1 MIPTRCAKSLALLV
15 TVLASC
21 AATGSAQDES
31 PARVD
36 TAAVE
41 TARFDPDPFEGLEW
55 REVGPYRGGRSAAVA
70 GIPQDRETYYMGA
83 AGGGVWKTTDA
94 GGSWENVSDGTF
106 GGSIGAVAVS
116 EWDPNVVY
124 VGGGEKT
131 IRGNVSHGEG
141 VWRSVDAGATWTHV
155 GLSDSR
161 HVTRIRIHPRDPD
174 LAYAA
179 VLGHLYGPNDERGV
193 YRTTDGGAT
202 WKRVHFV
209 SDEAGCVELVM
220 DPTNPRVLYA
230 CFWNVNRTPWSLESG
245 GEGSGIWKS
254 TDGGDT
260 WTDLTGNPGFPGGVW
275 GISGIDVSRS
285 DPQNLYAMVENED
298 GGVFRSRD
306 GGETWSRTNESRSLR
321 QRAWYYTRIYADPV
335 DVEGVY
341 VLNVQFHH
349 SVDGGKSF
357 STISVPHGDNHD
369 LWIDPTDA
377 ERMIQS
383 NDGGANVSFDR
394 GGSWSTQENQPTAQ
408 MYRVSIDN
416 DFPYRL
422 LGGQQDNSAVRLRS
436 RSLTWSSI
444 TRHDWEPTAGGE
456 SGHIVAKPDDPDV
469 VYGGSYGGYLTRIN
483 HRTGERRTV
492 TVWPDNPMGAGAEGM
507 KYRFQWNFPLFFSPH
522 DPDLLYAA
530 SNVLFRT
537 RDGGAS
543 WEAISPDLTRNDPT
557 KLGSSGGPITQD
569 NTGVEY
575 YCTIFA
581 AFESPQERGVLWC
594 GSDDGRVHVTR
605 DDGGTWTDVTPGGL
619 PEWTQ
624 VNSLEPHPFEPGG
637 AYLAGTRYKLD
648 DFEPYL
654 FRTTDYGATW
664 ERIDGGEGDGGIDRE
679 HFTRVVRADPVRRGL
694 LYAGTELGA
703 YVSFDDGASWS
714 SLQLDLPIVPVTDM
728 AVRDGDL
735 IVATQGRGY
744 WILDDLSPLRQLDL
758 EAEPGIVTLF
768 EPRPSHRLGMRRSS
782 NPGDAGTNPY
792 PGVLFSYVLPEGLD
806 PEATIQLEVL
816 EADGTLVRTFE
827 PKTPEGEEADP
838 LPKHVTDDPRR
849 LPTEPGLN
857 RFAWDLR
864 YPGAESFEGRVYWN
878 GGTAGPRAVPGD
890 YRARLTVGDGDA
902 AVVREVAFSL
912 LPDPRTSATS
922 EDFRAQFEFL
932 VQVRDDVTRTH
943 RAIRR
948 LRVARKQIE
957 AVKERFDEEHVELT
971 ESADVLLDELK
982 AVEETLYQTQA
993 KSPQDPL
1000 NFPIRLGDKL
1010 AGLLGVAGSGDFAP
1024 TRQAREVHAFLME
1037 GIEAELAKLD
1047 RLLGP
1052 RLDEFNASV
1061 QAAAVPAVVVE
1072 EVDGAEE

>member
-1 MIPTRCAKSLALLV
+1 MFTARCAKPLALLF
-15 TVLASC
+15 TLLGSC
-21 AATGSAQDES
+21 ALPGSAQEDAA
-31 PARVD
+31 PA
-36 TAAVE
+36 
-41 TARFDPDPFEGLEW
+41 FDPEWYGGLEW

-94 GGSWENVSDGTF
+94 GRSWDNVSDGFF
-106 GGSIGAVAVS
+106 GGSIGAVVVS
-116 EWDPNVVY
+116 EWDPNVIY

-131 IRGNVSHGEG
+131 LRGNVSHGEG
-141 VWRSVDAGATWTHV
+141 VWKSVDAGATWTHV
-155 GLSDSR
+155 GLPESR
-161 HVTRIRIHPRDPD
+161 HIPRIRIHPRDPD

-179 VLGHLYGPNDERGV
+179 VLGHLYGPNPERGV
-193 YRTTDGGAT
+193 YRTRDGGES
-202 WKRVHFV
+202 WELIHHV

-230 CFWNVNRTPWSLESG
+230 SFWNVNRTPWSLESG
-245 GEGSGIWKS
+245 GEGSGLWKS

-260 WTDLTGNPGFPGGVW
+260 WTELTGNPGLPDGVW

-285 DPQNLYAMVENED
+285 DPQNLYAIVENEE

-306 GGETWSRTNESRSLR
+306 GGETWKRTNQSRDLR
-321 QRAWYYTRIYADPV
+321 QRAWYYSRIYADPV
-335 DVEGVY
+335 DVEGCY
-341 VLNVQFHH
+341 VVNVGFHH
-349 SVDGGKSF
+349 SVDGGRSF
-357 STISVPHGDNHD
+357 SRISTPHGDNHD
-369 LWIDPTDA
+369 LWIDPVDP

-383 NDGGANVSFDR
+383 NDGGANVSLDR
-394 GGSWSTQENQPTAQ
+394 GANWSVQSNQPTAQ
-408 MYRVSIDN
+408 MYRVSVDN

-422 LGGQQDNSAVRLRS
+422 LGGQQDNSAVRIRS
-436 RSLTWSSI
+436 RSLSGSSI
-444 TRHDWEPTAGGE
+444 TRRDWDPTAGGE
-456 SGHIVAKPDDPDV
+456 SGHIAAKPNDPDV

-492 TVWPDNPMGAGAEGM
+492 TVWPDNPMGAGAIDM
-507 KYRFQWNFPLFFSPH
+507 KFRFQWNFPLFFSPH

-543 WEAISPDLTRNDPT
+543 WEAISPDLTRNDPS
-557 KLGSSGGPITQD
+557 KLQSSGGLITQD

-581 AFESPQERGVLWC
+581 AFESPAERGVIWC

-605 DDGGTWTDVTPGGL
+605 DDGATWSDVTPEGL

-664 ERIDGGEGDGGIDRE
+664 ERIDSGIDRK
-679 HFTRVVRADPVRRGL
+679 HFTRALRADPVRPGL

-703 YVSFDDGASWS
+703 YVSFDDGDSWTS
-714 SLQLDLPIVPVTDM
+714 MQLDLPIVPITDM
-728 AVRDGDL
+728 AVKEGDL

-758 EAEPGIVTLF
+758 EAEPGAVTLF
-768 EPRPSHRLGMRRSS
+768 EPRSSHRLDMRRSG
-782 NPGDAGTNPY
+782 NPGAAGTNPQ

-806 PEATIQLEVL
+806 PEATVQLEIL
-816 EADGTLVRTFE
+816 EADGTLIRTFE
-827 PKTPEGEEADP
+827 PETPEGEEAEP
-838 LPKHVTDDPRR
+838 LPAHQADDPRQ
-849 LPTEPGLN
+849 LPTEKGLN
-857 RFAWDLR
+857 RFAWNLR
-864 YPGAESFEGRVYWN
+864 YPAADKFEGMVYWN

-890 YRARLTVGDGDA
+890 YRARLTVGDGDEA
-902 AVVREVAFSL
+902 IVREVAFTL
-912 LPDPRTSATS
+912 LPDPRTSATP
-922 EDFRAQFEFL
+922 EDFRAQFDFL
-932 VQVRDDVTRTH
+932 VQVRDDLTRTH

-948 LRVARKQIE
+948 LRGAREQIE
-957 AVKERFDEEHVELT
+957 AAKGRFGDDRPELT
-971 ESADVLLDELK
+971 ELADALLDDLK
-982 AVEETLYQTQA
+982 SVEETLYQTKA

-1010 AGLLGVAGSGDFAP
+1010 AGLIGVASSGDFAP

-1047 RLLGP
+1047 ELLGD
-1052 RLDEFNASV
+1052 RLQAFNGAV
-1061 QAAAVPAVVVE
+1061 QAAMVPAVVIDE
-1072 EVDGAEE
+1072 LED

>member
-1 MIPTRCAKSLALLV
+1 MFTASCAKPFSLFLALLV
-15 TVLASC
+15 SC
-21 AATGSAQDES
+21 AATGSAQDDGGGS
-31 PARVD
+31 
-36 TAAVE
+36 
-41 TARFDPDPFEGLEW
+41 FDSEWFGGLEW
-55 REVGPYRGGRSAAVA
+55 REVGPYRGGRCATVA

-83 AGGGVWKTTDA
+83 AGGGVWKTRDA
-94 GGSWENVSDGTF
+94 GRSWENVSDGFF

-131 IRGNVSHGEG
+131 VRGNVSHGEG
-141 VWRSVDAGATWTHV
+141 VWKSVDAGATWEHV
-155 GLSDSR
+155 GLPESR
-161 HVTRIRIHPRDPD
+161 HVPRIRIHPRDPD

-179 VLGHLYGPNDERGV
+179 VLGHLYGPNPERGV
-193 YRTTDGGAT
+193 YRTADGGET
-202 WKRVHFV
+202 WELVHFV

-260 WTDLTGNPGFPGGVW
+260 WVDLSGNPGLPDGVW

-285 DPQNLYAMVENED
+285 DPRNLYAVVENEE

-306 GGETWSRTNESRSLR
+306 GGETWSRTNQERSLR
-321 QRAWYYTRIYADPV
+321 QRAWYYSRIYADPV
-335 DVEGVY
+335 DVDGVY

-349 SVDGGKSF
+349 SVDGGRSF
-357 STISVPHGDNHD
+357 GTISVPHGDNHD
-369 LWIDPTDA
+369 LWIDPVDA

-394 GGSWSTQENQPTAQ
+394 GASWSTQANQPTAQ
-408 MYRVSIDN
+408 MYRVSVDN

-422 LGGQQDNSAVRLRS
+422 LGGQQDNSAVRIRS
-436 RSLTWSSI
+436 SSADGSSI
-444 TRHDWEPTAGGE
+444 TSRDWDPTAGGE
-456 SGHIVAKPDDPDV
+456 SGHVVAKPDDPDV
-469 VYGGSYGGYLTRIN
+469 VYGGSYGGFLTRVH

-492 TVWPDNPMGAGAEGM
+492 TVWPDNPMGAGAIDM
-507 KYRFQWNFPLFFSPH
+507 KFRFQWNFPLFFSPH
-522 DPDLLYAA
+522 DPNLLYAA

-537 RDGGAS
+537 DDGGAS
-543 WEAISPDLTRNDPT
+543 WEAISPDLTRDDPS

-581 AFESPQERGVLWC
+581 AFESPHERGVIWC
-594 GSDDGRVHVTR
+594 GSDDGRVQVTR
-605 DDGGTWTDVTPGGL
+605 DDGASWTDVTPEGL

-654 FRTTDYGATW
+654 YRTTDYGATW
-664 ERIDGGEGDGGIDRE
+664 ERIDAGIDRM
-679 HFTRVVRADPVRRGL
+679 HFTRVLRADPERRGL
-694 LYAGTELGA
+694 LFAGTELGA

-714 SLQLDLPIVPVTDM
+714 SMQLDLPICPITDM
-728 AVRDGDL
+728 AVKEGDL
-735 IVATQGRGY
+735 VVATQGRGY
-744 WILDDLSPLRQLDL
+744 WILDDLSPLRQLELD
-758 EAEPGIVTLF
+758 AEPGALTLF
-768 EPRPSHRLGMRRSS
+768 EPRPSHRLAMRRSGS
-782 NPGDAGTNPY
+782 PRDAGTNPH
-792 PGVLFSYVLPEGLD
+792 PGVLFSYVLPEPLA
-806 PEATIQLEVL
+806 PEATLLLEIL

-827 PKTPEGEEADP
+827 PRTPEGEDADP
-838 LPKHVTDDPRR
+838 LPAHLTDDPRR
-849 LPTEPGLN
+849 LPTEKGLN

-864 YPGAESFEGRVYWN
+864 YPGAEKFEGMVYWN

-890 YRARLTVGDGDA
+890 YRARLTLGDGDEL
-902 AVVREVAFSL
+902 VVREVAFTL
-912 LPDPRTSATS
+912 LPDPRTSATPD
-922 EDFRAQFEFL
+922 DFRAQFDFL
-932 VQVRDDVTRTH
+932 VQVRDDLTRTH

-948 LRVARKQIE
+948 LRAAKGQIE
-957 AVKERFDEEHVELT
+957 AAAQRFGDDHAELT
-971 ESADVLLDELK
+971 EAADALLEELT
-982 AVEETLYQTQA
+982 AVEEALYQTKA

-1010 AGLLGVAGSGDFAP
+1010 AGLIGVAGSGDFAP
-1024 TRQAREVHAFLME
+1024 TRQARDVHAFLME
-1037 GIEAELAKLD
+1037 GIEAELTKLD
-1047 RLLGP
+1047 ELLGA
-1052 RLDEFNASV
+1052 RLDAFNASV
-1061 QAAAVPAVVVE
+1061 LAAAVPAVVVDDLE
-1072 EVDGAEE
+1072 GSED

>member
-1 MIPTRCAKSLALLV
+1 MLTVHCAKPVALLL
-15 TVLASC
+15 TALASC
-21 AATGSAQDES
+21 AAPGYSAQDDGT
-31 PARVD
+31 PH
-36 TAAVE
+36 
-41 TARFDPDPFEGLEW
+41 FDLDWFEGLSW

-70 GIPQDRETYYMGA
+70 GIPQDRETYYLGA
-83 AGGGVWKTTDA
+83 TGGGVWKTADA
-94 GGSWENVSDGTF
+94 GGSWANVSDGFF

-131 IRGNVSHGEG
+131 VRGNVSHGEG
-141 VWRSVDAGATWTHV
+141 VWKSVDAGATWTHV
-155 GLSDSR
+155 GLPESR
-161 HVTRIRIHPRDPD
+161 HVPRIRIHPRDPD

-179 VLGHLYGPNDERGV
+179 VLGHLYGPNGERGV
-193 YRTTDGGAT
+193 YRTTDGGAS
-202 WKRVHFV
+202 WELVHFV

-230 CFWNVNRTPWSLESG
+230 SFWNVNRTPSSLESG
-245 GEGSGIWKS
+245 GEGSGLWKS

-260 WTDLTGNPGFPGGVW
+260 WTELTGNPGLPGGVW
-275 GISGIDVSRS
+275 GISGIAVSRS
-285 DPQNLYAMVENED
+285 NPQNLYAIVENED

-306 GGETWSRTNESRSLR
+306 GGETWSRTNEERDLR
-321 QRAWYYTRIYADPV
+321 QRAWYYSRIYADPV
-335 DVEGVY
+335 DEEGVY
-341 VLNVQFHH
+341 VLNVRFHH
-349 SVDGGKSF
+349 SVDGGRSF
-357 STISVPHGDNHD
+357 ATISVPHGDNHD
-369 LWIDPTDA
+369 LWIDPADA

-394 GGSWSTQENQPTAQ
+394 GGSWSTQANQPTAQ
-408 MYRVSIDN
+408 MYRVSVDN
-416 DFPYRL
+416 AFPYRL
-422 LGGQQDNSAVRLRS
+422 LGGQQDNSAVRIRS
-436 RSLTWSSI
+436 RSLTGSSI
-444 TRHDWEPTAGGE
+444 TRRDWDPTAGGE

-469 VYGGSYGGYLTRIN
+469 VYGGSYGGYLTRRN

-507 KYRFQWNFPLFFSPH
+507 KYRFQWNFPLFFSAH
-522 DPDLLYAA
+522 DPELLYAA
-530 SNVLFRT
+530 ANVLFRT

-543 WEAISPDLTRNDPT
+543 WEQVSPDLTRNDPS
-557 KLGSSGGPITQD
+557 KLVSSGGPITQD

-581 AFESPQERGVLWC
+581 AFESPHERGVIWC

-605 DDGGTWTDVTPGGL
+605 DDGANWADVTPEGL

-664 ERIDGGEGDGGIDRE
+664 ERIDGGGIDRM
-679 HFTRVVRADPVRRGL
+679 HFTRVLRADPVRRGL

-714 SLQLDLPIVPVTDM
+714 SLQLDLPISPITDM
-728 AVRDGDL
+728 AVKEGDL
-735 IVATQGRGY
+735 VVATQGRGY

-758 EAEPGIVTLF
+758 EAEPGAVTLF
-768 EPRPSHRLGMRRSS
+768 EPRPSHRLAMRRTDS
-782 NPGDAGTNPY
+782 PRDAGTNAY
-792 PGVLFSYVLPEGLD
+792 PGVLFSYVLPDDLD
-806 PEATIQLEVL
+806 PEATLELSIL
-816 EADGTLVRTFE
+816 EADGTPIRTFE
-827 PKTPEGEEADP
+827 PRTPEGEEADP
-838 LPKHVTDDPRR
+838 LPPHLTGDARQ
-849 LPTEPGLN
+849 LPTEKGLN

-864 YPGAESFEGRVYWN
+864 YPGAETFEGAVYWN
-878 GGTAGPRAVPGD
+878 GGTDGPRAVPGD
-890 YRARLTVGDGDA
+890 YRARLTVGDGDT
-902 AVVREVAFSL
+902 AVVREVAFTL
-912 LPDPRTSATS
+912 LPDPRTSATPD
-922 EDFRAQFEFL
+922 DFRAQFDFL
-932 VQVRDDVTRTH
+932 SRVRDDLTRTH

-948 LRVARKQIE
+948 LRAARGQIE
-957 AVKERFDEEHVELT
+957 AVKERFGDEHTELT
-971 ESADVLLDELK
+971 EAADALLDDLK
-982 AVEETLYQTQA
+982 TVEETLYQTKA

-1010 AGLLGVAGSGDFAP
+1010 AGLVGVAGSGDFAP

-1047 RLLGP
+1047 GLLGP
-1052 RLDEFNASV
+1052 RLDAFNASV

-1072 EVDGAEE
+1072 ELEGADD